1 MKIGETYVPKTTTE
15 VLIISFI
22 IIVLTTRLPSS
33 AFLPTTPLASDL
45 PLVST
50 SVSGRQ
56 PNSASLRTEPAG
68 WRELSAV
75 SYIG

>member
-1 MKIGETYVPKTTTE
+1 MTIGEMHMQKTTTD

-22 IIVLTTRLPSS
+22 IFILTTRFPSS
-33 AFLPTTPLASDL
+33 ALLPTTLFASDL
-45 PLVST
+45 CVVST

-56 PNSASLRTEPAG
+56 RTVLPRRTEPAG

-75 SYIG
+75 SYTG